1 VSQFNNML
9 SGVFPHEVLKNQF
22 KDYLRPNDKISYEI
36 SKGSLIKL
44 RKGWYTKQESLEQEE
59 YLKFNAAN
67 LIYGPS
73 YISLFSALEYWQ
85 LIPEIVRITE
95 SVTLKRMINVKT
107 PIGTFKYRNVPENV
121 FSLGIKPVRIGD
133 LSFLIANPAKALCDI
148 IWTTS
153 NIQLRSQKE
162 ARTFLIEDL
171 RIDEEEL
178 YRFDLETLN
187 KCVERGRK
195 KESLRQILKIIK
207 GAE

>member
-1 VSQFNNML
+1 ML

-22 KDYLRPNDKISYEI
+22 NDYSRPNDKISYEI

-44 RKGWYTKQESLEQEE
+44 RKGWYTKKESVEQEL

-73 YISLFSALEYWQ
+73 YVSLFSALEYWQ

-95 SVTLKRMINVKT
+95 SATLKRKITIKT
-107 PIGTFKYRNVPENV
+107 PIGTFKYRNIPENV

-153 NIQLRSQKE
+153 NIQIRSQKE
-162 ARTFLIEDL
+162 AKTFLIKDL
-171 RIDEEEL
+171 RINEVEF

-187 KCVERGRK
+187 RCVIGGKK
-195 KESLRQILKIIK
+195 KESLRQIIKIIK
-207 GAE
+207 SVE